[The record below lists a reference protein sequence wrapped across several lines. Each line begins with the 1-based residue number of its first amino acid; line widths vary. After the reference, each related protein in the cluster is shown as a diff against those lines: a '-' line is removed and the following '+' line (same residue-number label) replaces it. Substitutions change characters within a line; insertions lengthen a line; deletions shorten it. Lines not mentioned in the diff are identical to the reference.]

1 MGNTVLSK
9 PEMEPEQTRS
19 EEAPPALLVET
30 DGSMWSSLWSNV
42 RDALMPPKQPPL
54 QLSCQPVATSTM
66 NVIDEDPIWKTLWNS
81 LHDLFFPKKL
91 PPLELTCAPIAV
103 PDRMAVKRSPAS
115 SAISFGVHAA
125 ILGLILLFVIEQWHI
140 REIQKKNAAVVA
152 LTPFIPAA
160 PMKETMGGGGGG
172 GNHEIVEASK
182 GKLPKMAKTQ
192 ITPPQI
198 LRIDHP
204 KLPVEPTV
212 VMPQQIKLPDDPNMP
227 NLGIPQSPQV
237 ALASQGSGG
246 GSGFGSGNGGGIGSG
261 NGNGIGPGEGGGYGG
276 GPMHPGGGV
285 SEPVLLYAPDPEFSD
300 EARRAKYQ
308 GVCVVGLI
316 VDAQGNP
323 QQVHIVRPLGMG
335 LDEKAMEAVRQY
347 KFKPAVFHG
356 HAVPVEINIEVN
368 FRIY

>member
-1 MGNTVLSK
+1 MIDSDTELEQALFAAFPREAAPASLIAAVERRLS
-9 PEMEPEQTRS
+9 R
-19 EEAPPALLVET
+19 PAFVPTFAALRIAT
-30 DGSMWSSLWSNV
+30 QSRWTSLWS
-42 RDALMPPKQPPL
+42 
-54 QLSCQPVATSTM
+54 VA
-66 NVIDEDPIWKTLWNS
+66 
-81 LHDLFFPKKL
+81 
-91 PPLELTCAPIAV
+91 A
-103 PDRMAVKRSPAS
+103 
-115 SAISFGVHAA
+115 HA
-125 ILGLILLFVIEQWHI
+125 F
-140 REIQKKNAAVVA
+140 VVA
-152 LTPFIPAA
+152 LLLLFTLSQWHTRLMRQKAATIIDTTPFIPAA
-160 PMKETMGGGGGG
+160 PAKLTMGGGGGG

-182 GKLPKMAKTQ
+182 GKLPKMARVQ

-204 KLPVEPTV
+204 RLAVEPTV
-212 VMPQQIKLPDDPNMP
+212 VMPQQIKLPDAPNLP

-237 ALASQGSGG
+237 ALASQGTGS

-276 GPMHPGGGV
+276 GVMHPGGGV

-300 EARRAKYQ
+300 AARRAKYQ

-323 QQVHIVRPLGMG
+323 RQVHIVRPLGMG
-335 LDEKAMEAVRQY
+335 LDEKAMEAVRKY
-347 KFKPAVFHG
+347 KFRAAVYHG